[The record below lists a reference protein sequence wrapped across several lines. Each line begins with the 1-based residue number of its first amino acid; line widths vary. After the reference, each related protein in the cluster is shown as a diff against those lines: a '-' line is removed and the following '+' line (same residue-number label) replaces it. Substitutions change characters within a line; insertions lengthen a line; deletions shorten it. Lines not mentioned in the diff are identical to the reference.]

1 MMKRMAA
8 YSNKAASMK
17 KAHDIIQLDI
27 DVDDLLFGDFAKIP
41 IIRFIAVS
49 VKMIRSAILPGIA
62 SFGIT

>member
-1 MMKRMAA
+1 MNSIAA

-17 KAHDIIQLDI
+17 KAHDIIQLDM
-27 DVDDLLFGDFAKIP
+27 DVNDLLFGEFANIP

>member
-1 MMKRMAA
+1 MKRMAA
-8 YSNKAASMK
+8 YSNKAISMK
-17 KAHDIIQLDI
+17 NAQDIIQLEI
-27 DVDDLLFGDFAKIP
+27 DVDDLLFGDFANIP